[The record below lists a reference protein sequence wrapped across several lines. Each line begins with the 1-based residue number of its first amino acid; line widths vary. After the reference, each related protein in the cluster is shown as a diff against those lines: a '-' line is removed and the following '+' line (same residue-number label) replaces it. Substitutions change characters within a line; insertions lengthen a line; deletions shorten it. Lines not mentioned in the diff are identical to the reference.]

1 MESLGRYQ
9 IREMIGE
16 GAMARVYKAYDPE
29 IDRTLAIKVLKPH
42 LSEDEQYR
50 GRFLREARAAGV
62 LSHPNIVTIFDVG
75 VEGKHPYIAMELVDG
90 MTLGDVMRSGKAFSV
105 REIVNI
111 GIELTRALDYAHRKG
126 IVHRDVKPGNIL
138 LVQDRNT
145 VKVTDFG
152 ICHIENSGVSEET
165 QRTRVGDVLGT
176 PNYMSPEQV
185 AGLRVD
191 SRSDL
196 FSVGVVLYRMMTG
209 VLPFEGDSII
219 TVAYKIAQADPTPV
233 DALRPGIPLSLRRA
247 VDRSLKKQP
256 DKRFATG
263 EEYAQALIGVAREL
277 ADEER
282 RQGSGRGLSIG
293 VRWAL
298 MMTALVALT
307 MTLTATVLY
316 QRQYQA
322 MMNQVQDYGGSLA
335 KFMATHSA
343 VPLLSEDWDGIDVFI
358 HETLDRQDFSYLR
371 VIDHDGIVRGSNVA
385 AEVAQKYAPPAATA
399 VTSGDAEVRVAQH
412 RIADGRNV
420 LDFGTPV
427 LFQGKEIGRVH
438 LGIYEAPLAAV
449 ARLMLALLGVLTL
462 VTSAAVAGG
471 TYLLARRMMGPM
483 RVLRNSLAELAAG
496 RYDYRIADPR
506 TDELGELYTAFDRA
520 AAALQARHEVPPP
533 APPAPPP
540 AIPTLAAAAFDGDAT
555 RHV

>member
-1 MESLGRYQ
+1 MERLGRYQ

-16 GAMARVYKAYDPE
+16 GAMAHVYKAWDPE

-90 MTLGDVMRSGKAFSV
+90 MTLGDVMRSGKVFSV

-145 VKVTDFG
+145 VKVADFG
-152 ICHIENSGVSEET
+152 ICHIENSGISEET

-191 SRSDL
+191 ARSDL

-282 RQGSGRGLSIG
+282 REGSGRGLPIG

-335 KFMATHSA
+335 KFMATYSA

-385 AEVAQKYAPPAATA
+385 AEVAQKYAPPKATA
-399 VTSGDAEVRVAQH
+399 VTASNAEVQVAQH

-420 LDFGTPV
+420 LDFDAPV
-427 LFQGKEIGRVH
+427 LFQSKEIGRVH
-438 LGIYEAPLAAV
+438 LGIYEAPLSAV
-449 ARLMLALLGVLTL
+449 ARLVLALLGVLTL

-471 TYLLARRMMGPM
+471 TYLLARRLMGPM
-483 RVLRNSLAELAAG
+483 RVLQNSLAELAAG

-506 TDELGELYTAFDRA
+506 TDELGELYAAFDRT
-520 AAALQARHEVPPP
+520 AAALQARHDVPPP
-533 APPAPPP
+533 ASLAAPPTP
-540 AIPTLAAAAFDGDAT
+540 AAAPFDGDAT